1 MKDIIATY
9 KPCPTYVLKII
20 EAAARYQLSVGV
32 KGWHWDNAESRG

>member
-20 EAAARYQLSVGV
+20 EAAARYQFVISKSQRLTLG
-32 KGWHWDNAESRG
+32 